1 MFMQKII
8 ILLMKIHNLWWD
20 ELSAQVQYKEA
31 KIQCTN
37 YQSGKQNKILTEI
50 CCLVYTR
57 NKGMKVNIP

>member
-1 MFMQKII
+1 
-8 ILLMKIHNLWWD
+8 MKIHNLWWD
-20 ELSAQVQYKEA
+20 ELSAQVRYKEA